1 MKVTKNIT
9 LNVAWFISKRLAF
22 VKKHA
27 FSGFIIKLATGAT
40 ALSVA
45 VMIVALSFVNGFQQV
60 ISEKVFS
67 FWGHIRVLQDVDDRS
82 SIAEEYPIVRD
93 AGVETYLNRVPEA
106 ISVDRYAT
114 KSAILKFETGIES
127 VLLKGLDS
135 GYNQARYH
143 GFLQQGNFFSFR
155 QKGYSQ
161 QMVISA
167 YTANRLNVQVNDS
180 MLVFFFRPD
189 GSRTARRLVI
199 SGIFKTGIEE
209 YDKNFALCD
218 INLIRRLNNWG
229 EDEIGGYEI
238 FIKDYK
244 QTEPITQRI
253 YNDLPQTWYSKSIH
267 EIYPTIFDWLN
278 LQGQLKNILLVIM
291 LVVAAVNLIT
301 CLIILVLDRTR
312 MIGVLKALGSK
323 DQTIQRVFL
332 YNTFWIALTGV
343 VIGTVLGLGVCWLQ
357 QATGFIRLNE
367 EAYFVDK
374 AEVLI
379 KWWQIL
385 AVAAGTLFICMLTLI
400 IPTWLV
406 RKINVVKAIQFR

>member
-1 MKVTKNIT
+1 M
-9 LNVAWFISKRLAF
+9 NVAWFISKRLAF

>member
-1 MKVTKNIT
+1 M
-9 LNVAWFISKRLAF
+9 NVAWFISKRLAF

-27 FSGFIIKLATGAT
+27 FSGFIIKLAKGAT

>member
-1 MKVTKNIT
+1 M
-9 LNVAWFISKRLAF
+9 NVAWFISKRLAF

-253 YNDLPQTWYSKSIH
+253 YSDLPQTWYSKSIH

-343 VIGTVLGLGVCWLQ
+343 VIGTVLGLGICWLQ

>member
-1 MKVTKNIT
+1 M
-9 LNVAWFISKRLAF
+9 NVAWFISKRLAF

-82 SIAEEYPIVRD
+82 NIAEEYPIARN
-93 AGVETYLNRVPEA
+93 AEVETYLNQLPEA

-114 KSAILKFETGIES
+114 KSAILKFDTGIES

-135 GYNQARYH
+135 NYNEKRYH
-143 GFLQQGNFFSFR
+143 QFLQQGTFFTF
-155 QKGYSQ
+155 QKNGYSN
-161 QMVISA
+161 QMVLSS

-180 MLVFFFRPD
+180 LLVFFFRPN
-189 GSRTARRLVI
+189 GSRTARRMVI
-199 SGIFKTGIEE
+199 SGIYKTGIEE

-218 INLIRRLNNWG
+218 INLIRRLNNWN
-229 EDEIGGYEI
+229 EDDIGGYEI
-238 FIKDYK
+238 FIRDYK
-244 QTEPITQRI
+244 QTEHITQRI
-253 YNDLPQTWYSKSIH
+253 YQDLPQTWYSKSIH

-312 MIGVLKALGSK
+312 MIGVLKALGGNN
-323 DQTIQRVFL
+323 QIIQKVFL

-343 VIGTVLGLGVCWLQ
+343 AIGTALGLGICWLQ
-357 QATGFIRLNE
+357 QATGFIQLNE

-379 KWWQIL
+379 KGWQIL
-385 AVAAGTLFICMLTLI
+385 AVAAGTLAICMLTLI

>member
-1 MKVTKNIT
+1 M
-9 LNVAWFISKRLAF
+9 NVAWFISKRLAF

-143 GFLQQGNFFSFR
+143 GFLQQGKFFSFR
-155 QKGYSQ
+155 QNGYSQ

-218 INLIRRLNNWG
+218 INLIRRLNNWD
-229 EDEIGGYEI
+229 ENEIGGYEI

-244 QTEPITQRI
+244 QTEAITRRI

>member
-1 MKVTKNIT
+1 M
-9 LNVAWFISKRLAF
+9 NVAWFISKRLAF

-357 QATGFIRLNE
+357 QTTGFIRLNE